1 MSARVPVRVRAAGR
15 SRVSVRAGAPR
26 VGVVEI
32 QRARLLVAA
41 LGVVDELGYARVTVA
56 HITGRARVSRR
67 TFYDLFDNREDCLLA
82 ALESVVERVRDEL
95 AAAGLEGLS
104 WRERVRVGCWV
115 VLSFFD
121 REPVLARVL
130 VVQALRGGLR
140 VLERRERVLGELAG
154 VINEGRGENPR
165 SADCP
170 VLMAEGL
177 VGAVFAVVYGR
188 LLRGDGEPLTGL
200 FGELVGMIMLP
211 YLGPGVARRERDRS
225 APVSA
230 TVPDVEQ
237 HAVSSGVS
245 AGFGGGGDVL
255 AGLPMRLTYRTA
267 RVLGVIAECSGVSN
281 RGVGERAG
289 VADQGQIS
297 KLLARLERLG
307 LIENAGEGYRA
318 GEANAWQLTA
328 MGVQVAQS
336 IRVHTPNPADEVGHE

>member
-67 TFYDLFDNREDCLLA
+67 TFYDLFENREDCLLA
-82 ALESVVERVRDEL
+82 ALESVVERVREEL
-95 AAAGLEGLS
+95 VAADLEHLA

-188 LLRGDGEPLTGL
+188 LLRGDGEPLVSL
-200 FGELVGMIMLP
+200 HGELVGMIVLP
-211 YLGPGVARRERDRS
+211 YLGPGVARRERDRP

-230 TVPDVEQ
+230 MASHVER
-237 HAVSSGVS
+237 HAASTGVS
-245 AGFGGGGDVL
+245 PSRGGGDVL

-307 LIENAGEGYRA
+307 LIENAGEGYKA
-318 GEANAWQLTA
+318 GEANAWQLTT
-328 MGVQVAQS
+328 MGDQVAQS
-336 IRVHTPNPADEVGHE
+336 IRVHTPNPIDEAGL